1 MTEREQYLL
10 MGALDREL
18 STAERREFEQL
29 LETDAEVQAEWTR
42 LKRVKGLTDSMEFKM
57 PSDAIWEGY
66 MASVYRRVER
76 GVAWILLSVGTIVL
90 VSTGLWHLGKAIF
103 IAEDLPFYVKASLL
117 AIFVGVA
124 ILIVSVVR
132 EKIFTHKRDPYK
144 DVIR

>member
-42 LKRVKGLTDSMEFKM
+42 LKRLKGLTDSMEFKM

>member
-1 MTEREQYLL
+1 MEREQYLL

-42 LKRVKGLTDSMEFKM
+42 LKRVKGLTDSMEFRM

>member
-10 MGALDREL
+10 MSALDREL

-29 LETDAEVQAEWTR
+29 LETDAEVRAEWTR

-76 GVAWILLSVGTIVL
+76 GVAWILLSVGAIVL
-90 VSTGLWHLGKAIF
+90 LSTGLWEAGKALF
-103 IAEDLPFYVKASLL
+103 IEDDVPWYIKVSILALL
-117 AIFVGVA
+117 VGGA
-124 ILIVSVVR
+124 ILIVSVAR
-132 EKIFTHKRDPYK
+132 EKLFMHRKDPYK

>member
-1 MTEREQYLL
+1 
-10 MGALDREL
+10 
-18 STAERREFEQL
+18 
-29 LETDAEVQAEWTR
+29 
-42 LKRVKGLTDSMEFKM
+42 
-57 PSDAIWEGY
+57 

-117 AIFVGVA
+117 AILVGVA

>member
-1 MTEREQYLL
+1 MEREQYLL

-42 LKRVKGLTDSMEFKM
+42 LKRLKGLTDSMEFKM

>member
-10 MGALDREL
+10 MSALDREL

-29 LETDAEVQAEWTR
+29 LATDAEVRTEWTR

-66 MASVYRRVER
+66 MASVYRRMER
-76 GVAWILLSVGTIVL
+76 GFAWILLSIGSIVL

-103 IAEDLPFYVKASLL
+103 IEDDLPLYIKGSLL
-117 AIFVGVA
+117 AIFVGGA
-124 ILIVSVVR
+124 ILIVSVAR
-132 EKIFTHKRDPYK
+132 EKLFTHRKDPYK

>member
-1 MTEREQYLL
+1 MEREQYLL

-29 LETDAEVQAEWTR
+29 LGTDAEVQAEWTR

>member
-1 MTEREQYLL
+1 MEREQYLL

-57 PSDAIWEGY
+57 PSDAIWDGY